1 MPITIFKA
9 TFSMKFEV
17 SNFKGERPARHQSE
31 SKHLHTCE
39 TVDVFITNKVFN
51 AIDSKD
57 LKVIVLSDFSKAF
70 DTIDH
75 CKLLVKLQSLG
86 LTLSILEW
94 FKVA

>member
-1 MPITIFKA
+1 
-9 TFSMKFEV
+9 MKFEV

-39 TVDVFITNKVFN
+39 TVDVFIT
-51 AIDSKD
+51 IDSKD

-94 FKVA
+94 FKVAWTIENNK